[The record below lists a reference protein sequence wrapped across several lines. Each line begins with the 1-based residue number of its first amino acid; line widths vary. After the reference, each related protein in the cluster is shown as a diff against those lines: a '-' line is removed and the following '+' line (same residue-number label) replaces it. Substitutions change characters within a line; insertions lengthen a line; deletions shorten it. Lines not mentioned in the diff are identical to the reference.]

1 MSDPEARFMRT
12 GDGGLA
18 LAYNVQL
25 AADEEHGFIVDV
37 ETVDDPQDASQL
49 PSAMERIKTSL
60 GRYPE
65 QALADG
71 GYTNHPTVV
80 AMAERAIDFY
90 GVMSGRSDAPLGAAG
105 GSDPAYRLDRFRYD
119 EAANEMVC
127 PEGKRLRYH
136 GEHRLPGGRKIL
148 TWAARGAREMLSQT
162 EDLQTRPL
170 GIGAAVRSGGRSLR
184 PQDANARS
192 ASDLQAAR
200 AVDRVSER
208 LD

>member
-1 MSDPEARFMRT
+1 MAREEGSAALAEIERLQAAKKTDKSKPQQASSTDPEARFMRT

-18 LAYNVQL
+18 PAYNVQL

-105 GSDPAYRLDRFRYD
+105 GSDPAIAWIASVMTKRPMRWS
-119 EAANEMVC
+119 APKASGCAITVNIAC
-127 PEGKRLRYH
+127 PADAIFS
-136 GEHRLPGGRKIL
+136 PGRR
-148 TWAARGAREMLSQT
+148 AARTAATAR
-162 EDLQTRPL
+162 R
-170 GIGAAVRSGGRSLR
+170 ARNAV
-184 PQDANARS
+184 PN
-192 ASDLQAAR
+192 
-200 AVDRVSER
+200 
-208 LD
+208 